1 LEITPQVTVLPVT
14 SKTDVSDKHQKI
26 LLSNIPDTH
35 SDKNRISPQKL
46 SHVPNIN
53 TPSEVTEIKPL
64 SKVAH
69 KDDSSIKDKNVNI
82 SLLEKSKNVFSNV
95 LDKLKTAQQN
105 IKDTFSP
112 LNKANLDAE
121 VALKQLSD
129 SEIREN
135 NVQVLK
141 NNPVIALELGKDTPV
156 IKKQKTKTSTQRL
169 PFSIKKNIIQNIT
182 KSEDVALNI
191 STSGPRKN
199 IVVSSMETSALSLP
213 TSPTLPSGEEKNVVA
228 PLENIEQNGTI
239 RKVFLKN
246 RPITIKKPVNQQYLF
261 VLNGSIH
268 PYFTGQIEKHTT
280 LSVQ

>member
-1 LEITPQVTVLPVT
+1 LEITPQVTVLPAT

-26 LLSNIPDTH
+26 LLSNISDTH
-35 SDKNRISPQKL
+35 SDKSRISPKKL
-46 SHVPNIN
+46 SQNSNIN

-69 KDDSSIKDKNVNI
+69 KDNSSIKDKNVNI

-156 IKKQKTKTSTQRL
+156 IKEQKTKTSTQRQ

-191 STSGPRKN
+191 LTNGPRKN
-199 IVVSSMETSALSLP
+199 IVVPPMETSTLSLS
-213 TSPTLPSGEEKNVVA
+213 TSQKPPFLEEKNVTV
-228 PLENIEQNGTI
+228 PSRNIEQSGNI

-246 RPITIKKPVNQQYLF
+246 KPIIIKKPINQQYLF
-261 VLNGSIH
+261 VLNGSVFPH
-268 PYFTGQIEKHTT
+268 FTGQIEKRTT